1 MFSALYAQ
9 AALGLYVFV
18 EIFFAVVVGQLFPFF
33 YFAQGRNIDVPAGAV
48 GLAVGRAGVV
58 DVAGNVGGDIAVTH

>member
-33 YFAQGRNIDVPAGAV
+33 YFAQRGDIDVAAGAI
-48 GLAVGRAGVV
+48 GLAVGRARVV
-58 DVAGNVGGDIAVTH
+58 GEARNVGRNIAVTH